1 MEIDYGE
8 VFGVTTGE
16 NVTEPA
22 EPSDATENTAGEEV
36 QEPAEPAGE
45 TQEQEEPSAPESVKT
60 EVKTEQDAHFA
71 AARRKAEREAE
82 IAKIRQEAQAEADQK
97 FEQFFQNSGLVNPY
111 TRQPIRSKAEY
122 DAYRA
127 QYEAEQ
133 KSNLLKKSGMSDA
146 EFAAFVSGLP
156 EVREAKEAKAQAEA
170 AARAAREEQAKLKVA
185 EQLKE
190 IQAIDP
196 NIKELKDLAKL
207 DTYSQLYDM
216 VKRGYSIAD
225 AYRLSNFDALT
236 QKAAE
241 ASRQAAMNAAKSKE
255 HLNPTVQRGA
265 GAVTV
270 PEDVKAEYLAFN
282 PGATEAEIQKH
293 YQKYVKH

>member
-1 MEIDYGE
+1 MTEIDYGGVFE
-8 VFGVTTGE
+8 VETAGE

-22 EPSDATENTAGEEV
+22 EPSDTTETTAGEEV
-36 QEPAEPAGE
+36 QEPAAPAADEE
-45 TQEQEEPSAPESVKT
+45 TQEEAPKEEPK
-60 EVKTEQDAHFA
+60 KTEQDAKFA
-71 AARRKAEREAE
+71 AARRKAERNAE
-82 IAKIRQEAQAEADQK
+82 IAKIRQEAQEEANQK
-97 FEQFFQNSGLVNPY
+97 FEQFFANSGLVNPY

-122 DAYRA
+122 DAYRV

-133 KSNLLKKSGMSDA
+133 KASLLKKSGMSDA
-146 EFAAFVSGLP
+146 EFQAFVSGLP
-156 EVREAKEAKAQAEA
+156 EVRQAREAQAKAEA
-170 AARAAREEQAKLKVA
+170 AEREVRAEQAKLKVA

-207 DTYSQLYDM
+207 ETYPQLYDM

>member
-1 MEIDYGE
+1 MTEIDYGGVFE
-8 VFGVTTGE
+8 VETAGE

-22 EPSDATENTAGEEV
+22 EPSDTTETTAGEEV
-36 QEPAEPAGE
+36 QEPAAPAADEE
-45 TQEQEEPSAPESVKT
+45 TQEEAPKEEPK
-60 EVKTEQDAHFA
+60 KTEQDAKFA
-71 AARRKAEREAE
+71 AARRKAERDAE
-82 IAKIRQEAQAEADQK
+82 IAKIRQEAQEEANQK
-97 FEQFFQNSGLVNPY
+97 FEQFFANSGLVNPY

-122 DAYRA
+122 DAYRV

-133 KSNLLKKSGMSDA
+133 KASLLKKSGMSDA
-146 EFAAFVSGLP
+146 EFQAFVSGLP
-156 EVREAKEAKAQAEA
+156 EVRQAREAQAKAEA
-170 AARAAREEQAKLKVA
+170 AEREVRAEQAKLKVA

-207 DTYSQLYDM
+207 ETYQKLYDM

-255 HLNPTVQRGA
+255 HLNPAVQRGA

-293 YQKYVKH
+293 YQKYMKH

>member
-1 MEIDYGE
+1 MTEIDYGGVFE
-8 VFGVTTGE
+8 VETAGE
-16 NVTEPA
+16 NATEPA
-22 EPSDATENTAGEEV
+22 EPSDTTETTAGEEV
-36 QEPAEPAGE
+36 QEPAAPAADEE
-45 TQEQEEPSAPESVKT
+45 TQEEALKEEPK
-60 EVKTEQDAHFA
+60 KTEQDAKFA
-71 AARRKAEREAE
+71 AARRKAERDAE
-82 IAKIRQEAQAEADQK
+82 IAKIRQEAQEEANQK
-97 FEQFFQNSGLVNPY
+97 FEQFFANSGLVNPY

-122 DAYRA
+122 DAYRV

-133 KSNLLKKSGMSDA
+133 KASLLKKSGMSDA
-146 EFAAFVSGLP
+146 EFQAFVSGLP
-156 EVREAKEAKAQAEA
+156 EVRQAREAQAKAEA
-170 AARAAREEQAKLKVA
+170 AEREVRAEQAKLKVA

-207 DTYSQLYDM
+207 ETYPQLYDM

-293 YQKYVKH
+293 YQKYMKH

>member
-1 MEIDYGE
+1 MTEIDYGGVFE
-8 VFGVTTGE
+8 VETAGE

-22 EPSDATENTAGEEV
+22 EPSDTTETTAGEEA
-36 QEPAEPAGE
+36 QEPAAPAAGEE
-45 TQEQEEPSAPESVKT
+45 TQEEAPKEEPK
-60 EVKTEQDAHFA
+60 KTEQDAKFA
-71 AARRKAEREAE
+71 AARRKAERDAE
-82 IAKIRQEAQAEADQK
+82 IAKIRQEAQEEANQK
-97 FEQFFQNSGLVNPY
+97 FEQFFANSGLVNPY
-111 TRQPIRSKAEY
+111 TRQPIRSKTEY
-122 DAYRA
+122 DAYRV

-133 KSNLLKKSGMSDA
+133 KASLLKKSGMSDA
-146 EFAAFVSGLP
+146 EFQAFVSGLP
-156 EVREAKEAKAQAEA
+156 EVRQAREAQAKAEA
-170 AARAAREEQAKLKVA
+170 AEREVRAEQAKLKVA

-207 DTYSQLYDM
+207 ETYPQLYDM

-293 YQKYVKH
+293 YQKYMKH

>member
-1 MEIDYGE
+1 MTEIDYGGVFE
-8 VFGVTTGE
+8 VETAGE

-22 EPSDATENTAGEEV
+22 EPSDTTETTAGEEV
-36 QEPAEPAGE
+36 QEPAAPAADEE
-45 TQEQEEPSAPESVKT
+45 TQEEALKEEPK
-60 EVKTEQDAHFA
+60 KTEQDAKFA
-71 AARRKAEREAE
+71 AARRKAERDAE
-82 IAKIRQEAQAEADQK
+82 IAKIRQEAQEEANQK
-97 FEQFFQNSGLVNPY
+97 FEQFFANSGLVNPY

-122 DAYRA
+122 DAYRV

-133 KSNLLKKSGMSDA
+133 KASLLKKSGMSDA
-146 EFAAFVSGLP
+146 EFQAFVSGLP
-156 EVREAKEAKAQAEA
+156 EVRQAREAQAKAEA
-170 AARAAREEQAKLKVA
+170 AEREVRAEQAKLKVA

-207 DTYSQLYDM
+207 ETYPQLYDM

-236 QKAAE
+236 HKAAE

-293 YQKYVKH
+293 YQKYMKH

>member
-1 MEIDYGE
+1 MTEIDYGGVFE
-8 VFGVTTGE
+8 VETAGE

-22 EPSDATENTAGEEV
+22 EPSEPTETTAGEEV
-36 QEPAEPAGE
+36 QEPAEPAAGEE
-45 TQEQEEPSAPESVKT
+45 TQEEAPKEEPK
-60 EVKTEQDAHFA
+60 KTEQDAKFA
-71 AARRKAEREAE
+71 AARRKAERDAE
-82 IAKIRQEAQAEADQK
+82 IAKIRQEAQEEANQK
-97 FEQFFQNSGLVNPY
+97 FEQFFANSGLVNPY

-122 DAYRA
+122 DAYRV

-133 KSNLLKKSGMSDA
+133 KASLLKKSGMSDA
-146 EFAAFVSGLP
+146 EFQAFVSGLP
-156 EVREAKEAKAQAEA
+156 EVRQAREAQAKAEA
-170 AARAAREEQAKLKVA
+170 AEREVRAERAKLKVA

-207 DTYSQLYDM
+207 ETYPQLYDM

>member
-1 MEIDYGE
+1 MADIDYGGVFE
-8 VFGVTTGE
+8 VETAGE

-22 EPSDATENTAGEEV
+22 EPSDTTETTAGEEV
-36 QEPAEPAGE
+36 QEPAAPAADEE
-45 TQEQEEPSAPESVKT
+45 TQEEAPK
-60 EVKTEQDAHFA
+60 KTEQDAKFA
-71 AARRKAEREAE
+71 AARRKAERDAE
-82 IAKIRQEAQAEADQK
+82 IAKIRQEAQEEANQK
-97 FEQFFQNSGLVNPY
+97 FEQFFANSGLVNPY

-122 DAYRA
+122 DAYRV

-133 KSNLLKKSGMSDA
+133 KASLLKKSGMSDA
-146 EFAAFVSGLP
+146 EFQAFVSGLP
-156 EVREAKEAKAQAEA
+156 EVRQAREAQAKAEA
-170 AARAAREEQAKLKVA
+170 AERDVRAEQAKLKVA

-293 YQKYVKH
+293 YQKYMKH

>member
-1 MEIDYGE
+1 MTEIDYGGVFE
-8 VFGVTTGE
+8 VETAGE
-16 NVTEPA
+16 NVTESA
-22 EPSDATENTAGEEV
+22 EPSDTTETTAGEEA
-36 QEPAEPAGE
+36 QEPAAPAAGEE
-45 TQEQEEPSAPESVKT
+45 TQEETPKEEPK
-60 EVKTEQDAHFA
+60 KTEQDAKFA
-71 AARRKAEREAE
+71 AARRKAERDAE
-82 IAKIRQEAQAEADQK
+82 IAKIRQEAQEEANQK
-97 FEQFFQNSGLVNPY
+97 FEQFFANSGLVNPY

-122 DAYRA
+122 DAYRV

-133 KSNLLKKSGMSDA
+133 KASLLKKSGMSDA
-146 EFAAFVSGLP
+146 EFQAFVSGLP

-170 AARAAREEQAKLKVA
+170 AARAAREEQAKLKVT

-190 IQAIDP
+190 IQALDP
-196 NIKELKDLAKL
+196 SIKELKDLAKL
-207 DTYSQLYDM
+207 ETYPQLYDM
-216 VKRGYSIAD
+216 VKRGYSISD
-225 AYRLSNFDALT
+225 AYRLANYDALT

-293 YQKYVKH
+293 YQKYMKH

>member
-1 MEIDYGE
+1 MTEIDYGGVFE
-8 VFGVTTGE
+8 VETAGE

-22 EPSDATENTAGEEV
+22 EPSDTTETTAGEEV
-36 QEPAEPAGE
+36 QEPAAPAADEE
-45 TQEQEEPSAPESVKT
+45 TQEEALKEEPK
-60 EVKTEQDAHFA
+60 KTEQDAKFA
-71 AARRKAEREAE
+71 AARRKAERDAE
-82 IAKIRQEAQAEADQK
+82 IAKIRQEAQEEANQK
-97 FEQFFQNSGLVNPY
+97 FEQFFANSGLVNPY

-122 DAYRA
+122 DAYRV

-133 KSNLLKKSGMSDA
+133 KASLLKKSGMSDA
-146 EFAAFVSGLP
+146 EFQAFVSGLP
-156 EVREAKEAKAQAEA
+156 EVRQAREAQAKAEA
-170 AARAAREEQAKLKVA
+170 AEREVRAEQAKLKVA

-207 DTYSQLYDM
+207 ETYPQLYDM

-293 YQKYVKH
+293 YQKYMKH

>member
-1 MEIDYGE
+1 MTEIDYGGVFE
-8 VFGVTTGE
+8 VETAGE

-22 EPSDATENTAGEEV
+22 EPSDTTETTAGEEA
-36 QEPAEPAGE
+36 QEPAAPAADEE
-45 TQEQEEPSAPESVKT
+45 TQEEAPKEEPK
-60 EVKTEQDAHFA
+60 KTEQDAKFA
-71 AARRKAEREAE
+71 AARRKAERDAE
-82 IAKIRQEAQAEADQK
+82 IAKIRQEAQEEANQK
-97 FEQFFQNSGLVNPY
+97 FEQFFANSGLVNPY

-122 DAYRA
+122 DAYRV

-133 KSNLLKKSGMSDA
+133 KASLLKKSGMSDA
-146 EFAAFVSGLP
+146 EFQAFVSGLP
-156 EVREAKEAKAQAEA
+156 EVRQAREAQAKAEA
-170 AARAAREEQAKLKVA
+170 AEREVRAEQAKLKVA

-207 DTYSQLYDM
+207 ETYPQLYDM

-255 HLNPTVQRGA
+255 HLNHTVQRGA

-293 YQKYVKH
+293 YQKYMKH

>member
-1 MEIDYGE
+1 MTEIDYGGVFE
-8 VFGVTTGE
+8 VETAGE

-22 EPSDATENTAGEEV
+22 EPSEPTETTAGEEV
-36 QEPAEPAGE
+36 QEPAEPAAGEE
-45 TQEQEEPSAPESVKT
+45 TQEEAPKEEPK
-60 EVKTEQDAHFA
+60 KTEQDAKFA
-71 AARRKAEREAE
+71 AARRKAERDAE
-82 IAKIRQEAQAEADQK
+82 IAKIRQEAQEEANQK
-97 FEQFFQNSGLVNPY
+97 FEQFFANSGLVNPY

-122 DAYRA
+122 DAYRV

-133 KSNLLKKSGMSDA
+133 KASLLKKSGMSDA
-146 EFAAFVSGLP
+146 EFQAFVSGLP
-156 EVREAKEAKAQAEA
+156 EVRQAREAQAKAEA
-170 AARAAREEQAKLKVA
+170 AEREVRAEQAKLKVA

-207 DTYSQLYDM
+207 ETYPQLYDM

-255 HLNPTVQRGA
+255 HLNPTVQRGV

-293 YQKYVKH
+293 YQKYMKH

>member
-45 TQEQEEPSAPESVKT
+45 TQEQEEPSAPESVNT

-82 IAKIRQEAQAEADQK
+82 IAKIRQEAQEEANQK
-97 FEQFFQNSGLVNPY
+97 FEQFFANSGLVNPY

-122 DAYRA
+122 DAYRV

-156 EVREAKEAKAQAEA
+156 EVRQAREAQAKAEA
-170 AARAAREEQAKLKVA
+170 AEREVRAEQAKLKVA

-207 DTYSQLYDM
+207 ETYPQLYDM

>member
-1 MEIDYGE
+1 MTEIDYGGVFE
-8 VFGVTTGE
+8 VETAGE

-22 EPSDATENTAGEEV
+22 EPSDTTETTAGEEV
-36 QEPAEPAGE
+36 QEPAEPAADEE
-45 TQEQEEPSAPESVKT
+45 TQEEAPKEEPKKT
-60 EVKTEQDAHFA
+60 DQDAKFA
-71 AARRKAEREAE
+71 AARRKAERDAE
-82 IAKIRQEAQAEADQK
+82 IAKIRQEAQEEANQK
-97 FEQFFQNSGLVNPY
+97 FEQFFANSGLVNPY

-122 DAYRA
+122 DAYRV

-133 KSNLLKKSGMSDA
+133 KASLLKKSGMSDA
-146 EFAAFVSGLP
+146 EFQAFVSGLP
-156 EVREAKEAKAQAEA
+156 EVRQAREAQAKAEA
-170 AARAAREEQAKLKVA
+170 AEREVRAEQAKLKVA

-207 DTYSQLYDM
+207 ETYPQLYDM